1 MKRKCAILLMVAT
14 MMTLAGCGQNDQKPN
29 YKIDRYK
36 EVYTVCVE
44 GYQFALYAG
53 FKQGGIVQV
62 WENSPNGPRPM
73 ECKKTGD
80 NKEK

>member
-1 MKRKCAILLMVAT
+1 MKRKCAILLIVAT
-14 MMTLAGCGQNDQKPN
+14 LMTLAGCGWNDQEPN

-73 ECKKTGD
+73 ECTQEVK
-80 NKEK
+80 